1 MEPVN
6 LWFILVCFWGLTH
19 LWLLPLSKDR
29 WKTADLR
36 QKIAR
41 AGTLVVL
48 EKVRELSA
56 IGVLTVGL
64 LILLV
69 WIAGA
74 LSIVSFA
81 APKVLIE
88 GIASVYHAAKAWA
101 ELYAV
106 ALGIAGLI
114 GAAVTLFLCARHAR
128 QRITETWLAKA
139 NEVRTRLLQNPT
151 EIGEAQEQP
160 ELKPI
165 AQRLEQLIGLLAQH
179 DQNESGS
186 SLTTEDLEAL
196 QAEISSVMSM
206 LAIEIARKELKF
218 DMAIATPTDEEKCAP
233 TTLSQR
239 WIRVLIS
246 DSFVKDLGLMKKPL
260 SYLITALLLVSLIGW
275 TAEPLANSLQ
285 LAVNNLRV
293 NVLAHDATR
302 ELNTVL
308 SQTPPPAP
316 EAPDFKTPNAV
327 TVQTASRLLAHAV
340 ARDMVRSG
348 IMDHLA
354 QSRRT
359 ALSEAEFVRASIV
372 ERHIDLPEYADTTAR
387 VRKEVAD
394 AIARNQQDTAAMT
407 RLMEHIER
415 ELHPH
420 VDRLHQEKPRLFA
433 QMATKLEARYAAP
446 LSPLDAQGRIIAR
459 VLDEALGGID
469 VRPTNELGKQGQKLL
484 KEFGKE
490 AVKTWAN
497 AFAKNYVADLI
508 IETTRPG
515 VVARASGGFG
525 FEVSTETSQF
535 AKNLHAAEGRGW
547 VGSVAEQQDV
557 RLSQAVANRVAT
569 YHNREYR
576 GHVTDRLGGYD
587 HLFPQ
592 VPDDRVA
599 GGAGGDAIPGGG
611 GTGGSGVGSGGGG
624 GGGRQ
629 PAPQSQGPGK
639 GYMQSRA
646 TNFRLAARSFRVRGV
661 LIGQDLPSKGLDATD
676 MRWIIQPA
684 GAGEPTRA
692 AMEIRL
698 GAQWKSLGSFAAAV
712 VNQSLRYAADRRVI
726 ATTITPGD
734 GKIIRRVTYLHP
746 VLADTPLGCRIIEAD
761 RFVDTFSFPSS
772 REPVAPRLAQIASD
786 REQISRWME
795 AVELAERV
803 SKIPSSQGCPL
814 KEIERVI
821 KDRKLGAVRL
831 SPAVAASFERF
842 LTTEEKKFAG
852 STNFLRNAHACATVK
867 TEALA
872 LCLCNKVR
880 AVNLPDAYWFP
891 EDHTSQFRERQETL
905 SLDLDWM
912 KRSRDHLAH
921 IDLWVHTTFA
931 LRKNAFGDRV
941 SIADESTATAVDF
954 PEEQLASL
962 KEVISA
968 KLPRYLEE
976 TLKSPSYDDFMMPL
990 EDFVLLQ
997 RFMRAA
1003 FAGALGRDFPITK
1016 LVQLERDTRKFVPHQ
1031 PTIRWEPVPN
1041 SESMLIKTLREAD
1054 PKAAE
1059 SFIACEKDRYA
1070 RYASKK
1076 PLCDSVSK

>member
-6 LWFILVCFWGLTH
+6 LWFILVGFWGLTH
-19 LWLLPLSKDR
+19 LWLVPLSKDR

-41 AGTLVVL
+41 AGTLVML

-64 LILLV
+64 VILLV

-88 GIASVYHAAKAWA
+88 GIASVYHVTKAWA
-101 ELYAV
+101 ELYAG
-106 ALGIAGLI
+106 ALGIMGLI

-139 NEVRTRLLQNPT
+139 NEVHTRLQHNPS

-160 ELKPI
+160 ELRPI
-165 AQRLEQLIGLLAQH
+165 AQRLEQLIGLLAEH
-179 DQNESGS
+179 DHDDSES

-196 QAEISSVMSM
+196 KAEISSAMSM
-206 LAIEIARKELKF
+206 LAIEIARRELKF
-218 DMAIATPTDEEKCAP
+218 DTAIATPTDEEKRAP
-233 TTLSQR
+233 TTLRQR
-239 WIRVLIS
+239 WMHVLIS

-302 ELNTVL
+302 ELDTVL

-316 EAPDFKTPNAV
+316 EAPDFTTPNAV
-327 TVQTASRLLAHAV
+327 TVQTASRLLARAV

-354 QSRRT
+354 QSRRA
-359 ALSEAEFVRASIV
+359 ALSEVEFVRASIV
-372 ERHIDLPEYADTTAR
+372 ERHIDLPDHADTTVR

-394 AIARNQQDTAAMT
+394 AIARNQHDTAAMT

-415 ELHPH
+415 DLHPH
-420 VDRLHQEKPRLFA
+420 VDRLHNERPRLFA
-433 QMATKLEARYAAP
+433 QIAAKLEARYAAP
-446 LSPLDAQGRIIAR
+446 LSPLDAQGKIIAR
-459 VLDEALGGID
+459 VLDEAFGGIN
-469 VRPTNELGKQGQKLL
+469 VRSTNELSKQGQKLL

-497 AFAKNYVADLI
+497 AFSKNYVADLI
-508 IETTRPG
+508 IETTRSG
-515 VVARASGGFG
+515 VLARASGGFG
-525 FEVSTETSQF
+525 FEVSTEASQF
-535 AKNLHAAEGRGW
+535 AKNLHAAEGHGW

-557 RLSQAVANRVAT
+557 RLSRAVANRVAT
-569 YHNREYR
+569 YHNRDYQA
-576 GHVTDRLGGYD
+576 HVTERLGGYD

-599 GGAGGDAIPGGG
+599 GGASGDAIPGGG
-611 GTGGSGVGSGGGG
+611 G
-624 GGGRQ
+624 RQ
-629 PAPQSQGPGK
+629 PAPHSHGPGK

-646 TNFRLAARSFRVRGV
+646 TNFRLASRSFRVRGV
-661 LIGQDLPSKGLDATD
+661 LIGQDLPSKRLDAAD
-676 MRWIIQPA
+676 IRWIIQPA
-684 GAGEPTRA
+684 GAGEPTRI

-698 GAQWKSLGSFAAAV
+698 GAQWEILGIFAAAV

-746 VLADTPLGCRIIEAD
+746 ALADTPLGCRIIEAD
-761 RFVDTFSFPSS
+761 RFVDTFSYTSS

-786 REQISRWME
+786 REQVSRWI
-795 AVELAERV
+795 ATVELAEVV

-814 KEIERVI
+814 KEIARVI
-821 KDRKLGAVRL
+821 QDRKLGAVRL
-831 SPAVAASFERF
+831 SPDVAASFERF
-842 LTTEEKKFAG
+842 LTTEEKKNAG
-852 STNFLRNAHACATVK
+852 STNFLRNAHICATGK
-867 TEALA
+867 TEMLA
-872 LCLCNKVR
+872 ACLCSKVR

-891 EDHTSQFRERQETL
+891 EDHTSQFRERQVTL
-905 SLDLDWM
+905 SPDLVWM

-931 LRKNAFGDRV
+931 LRKNAFGDGASV
-941 SIADESTATAVDF
+941 ADESTATAVDF
-954 PEEQLASL
+954 PREQLASL
-962 KEVISA
+962 KDVISA
-968 KLPRYLEE
+968 KLPRYLAE
-976 TLKSPSYDDFMMPL
+976 TLKSPSYADFMMPL

-1003 FAGALGRDFPITK
+1003 FAGALGSNFPITK
-1016 LVQLERDTRKFVPHQ
+1016 LVQLERDTRQFVPHQ

-1059 SFIACEKDRYA
+1059 SFVACEKDRHD
-1070 RYASKK
+1070 RYALKK
-1076 PLCDSVSK
+1076 PACDIVSK